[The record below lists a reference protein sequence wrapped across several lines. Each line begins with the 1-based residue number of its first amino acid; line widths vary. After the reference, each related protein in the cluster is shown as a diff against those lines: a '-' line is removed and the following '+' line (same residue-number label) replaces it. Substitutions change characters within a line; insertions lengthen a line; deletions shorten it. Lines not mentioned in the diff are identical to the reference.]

1 MIDSSTQQ
9 SDAPNCRLK
18 FTKFKL
24 TVAATVTGFA
34 IVAALLHFSPD
45 VFTKAPDVPNIDLS
59 NVHSSTRTGIEGA
72 RELVLLKRDSALA
85 WGHLGMTLWAHE
97 YSPEAEICFEQAMAL
112 DKDDFLWPYFK
123 GCILLATNRA
133 AALAAF
139 DEAVKRAPRHPQLN
153 LRLGRALLESG
164 QFDRAATHLKSTLQ
178 LSSENAEAH
187 YLMANLLLQKQDSEL
202 AIVHAQKAVELAP
215 DHSDCIGLLARLL
228 RSNGQFS
235 NSRFLSDKLRT
246 LSQTKHGWPDPL
258 TAQIDEFRRDPYWST
273 RQASQLAIAGNVS
286 QGIRMLRDL
295 VHQAP
300 DEPSSRAQL
309 IRLLLQQGALD
320 EAQKY
325 LDDES
330 AGSSFELDVL
340 RATLL
345 LLRGNWSA
353 AEHEY
358 VRLLATKPDS
368 PTLLSDRAVCL
379 RELGRLDEAIVSA
392 EAAVQLAPD
401 EDRFRIELCR
411 TLIKSALKSEAL
423 QNLQT
428 ILLRNPDHDEA
439 KALHKK
445 ISGSLDSQRN

>member
-1 MIDSSTQQ
+1 MTDSATQQ
-9 SDAPNCRLK
+9 SDPPNRRLK
-18 FTKFKL
+18 FSKFKL

-34 IVAALLHFSPD
+34 IVATLLHFSTD
-45 VFTKAPDVPNIDLS
+45 ALTKAPDVPSIDLS

-72 RELVLLKRDSALA
+72 RELVLLKMDSALA

-97 YSPEAEICFEQAMAL
+97 YSLEAEICFEQAMVL
-112 DKDDFLWPYFK
+112 DKNEFLWPYFK
-123 GCILLATNRA
+123 GCILFATNRA

-153 LRLGRALLESG
+153 LRLGRALFESG
-164 QFDRAATHLKSTLQ
+164 QFDRAAMHLKSALQ
-178 LSSENAEAH
+178 FSSENAEAR
-187 YLMANLLLQKQDSEL
+187 YLMANLLLQKQDTEQ
-202 AIVHAQKAVELAP
+202 AIAYAQKAVELAP
-215 DHSDCIGLLARLL
+215 DHSDCVGLLARLL

-235 NSRFLSDKLRT
+235 DSKKLSDKLRT

-273 RQASQLAIAGNVS
+273 RQASQLAVAGNVS

-300 DEPSSRAQL
+300 DEPSCRAQL

-320 EAQKY
+320 EAQEY
-325 LDDES
+325 LDDKS

-340 RATLL
+340 SATLL

-353 AEHEY
+353 AEREY
-358 VRLLATKPDS
+358 ARLLATKPDS

-379 RELGRLDEAIVSA
+379 RELGRLDEATVSA
-392 EAAVQLAPD
+392 AAAVHLAPD

-411 TLIKSALKSEAL
+411 TLIQSARKSEAL

-428 ILLRNPDHDEA
+428 ILLRNHEHEEA
-439 KALHKK
+439 NILLKK
-445 ISGSLDSQRN
+445 VSSLPTPQPE